1 MRTTV
6 RVALGAAAAVL
17 AGIVAPAAAQAAPPS
32 LGPTISTLPAFASDG
47 GGGTPQL
54 DSAVSNACAS
64 GATLAAAEWFTLAQ
78 DAWGPVLVDADRE
91 IGTTGRSPYLYSTTH
106 TAFVNLSS
114 GTVLQCGGGPVTIGG
129 TQSVAIVAW
138 VDLAE
143 WQGFQDS
150 CTTDGFG
157 CDQTTHLYVDRSAA
171 VPDNDAPA
179 NARSIGSLP
188 FSDTG
193 NSVRATDDIDAP
205 SSCSVLSM
213 VEPKNWGS
221 VWWRWKA
228 PVDGVVDAAAHATA
242 AGSPQMCTGLL
253 DVTSGTPSPVDNIHE
268 DLLPSTRTAV
278 VAGHTYLV
286 GAFTTN
292 DGYTFGDPLQH
303 GGPYALDV
311 SWVSRGPGPV
321 VGLTTTTAGTDGI
334 AVSWQPPAATA
345 GAATVT
351 GYHVSVVKHGSADVP
366 FTVTTGAATLE
377 HTFVGLVPGA
387 SYDIAVHALST
398 AGDGELRTRVFSLA
412 DAGVYGALA
421 GPPAAPVVHRATSAV
436 TLGWT
441 VPAYTGTTDVTG
453 YRIRVFAGL
462 TPTLVTTLT
471 VADVRVARVSGLRNG
486 VAYTLDVAAVNSAG
500 VGTPSRR
507 SNLVVPAS
515 RPGAPVI
522 GVAAAGVPGGATSA
536 VARWTAP
543 RATGGAPIT
552 GYVVTAWRVDA
563 TGRTLWIRTS
573 AVQPATARLAI
584 LRLPAGTYRF
594 SVRAVNVMGVGATS
608 ARSNVAVSR

>member
-1 MRTTV
+1 M
-6 RVALGAAAAVL
+6 
-17 AGIVAPAAAQAAPPS
+17 
-32 LGPTISTLPAFASDG
+32 
-47 GGGTPQL
+47 
-54 DSAVSNACAS
+54 
-64 GATLAAAEWFTLAQ
+64 
-78 DAWGPVLVDADRE
+78 
-91 IGTTGRSPYLYSTTH
+91 
-106 TAFVNLSS
+106 
-114 GTVLQCGGGPVTIGG
+114 
-129 TQSVAIVAW
+129 
-138 VDLAE
+138 
-143 WQGFQDS
+143 
-150 CTTDGFG
+150 
-157 CDQTTHLYVDRSAA
+157 
-171 VPDNDAPA
+171 
-179 NARSIGSLP
+179 
-188 FSDTG
+188 
-193 NSVRATDDIDAP
+193 P
-205 SSCSVLSM
+205 SSY
-213 VEPKNWGS
+213 GS
-221 VWWRWKA
+221 VWWRWTA
-228 PVDGVVDAAAHATA
+228 PADGVIDVAASTTD
-242 AGSPQMCTGLL
+242 GDGPTECTGVY
-253 DVTSGTPSPVDNIHE
+253 DVTGGATTPVDNVHE
-268 DLLPSTRTAV
+268 DLMPTTKNAV
-278 VAGHTYLV
+278 QAGHTYQLGV
-286 GAFTTN
+286 FTTI
-292 DGYTFGDPLQH
+292 DGYYNNDPLQH

-321 VGLTTTTAGTDGI
+321 VGLTTTTADTDGI
-334 AVSWQPPAATA
+334 AVSWQQPAATA
-345 GAATVT
+345 GAAAVT
-351 GYHVSVVKHGSADVP
+351 GYHVSVVKHGSSDVP

-387 SYDIAVHALST
+387 SYDIAVHALSD

-471 VADVRVARVSGLRNG
+471 VADVRTARVGGLRNG

-608 ARSNVAVSR
+608 ARSNVAISR